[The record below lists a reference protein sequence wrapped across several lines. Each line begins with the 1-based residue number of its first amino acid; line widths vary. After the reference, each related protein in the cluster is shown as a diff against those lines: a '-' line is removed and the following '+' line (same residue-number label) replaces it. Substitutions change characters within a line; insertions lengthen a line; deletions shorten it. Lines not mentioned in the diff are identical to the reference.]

1 MLRKEGGGDGGG
13 WIFQA
18 GWKIQARKERK
29 GKERQLPARWSLLNP
44 RGGGGEAFRG
54 RGRKEEEKRRESER
68 EREADLGRRD
78 EDYRGWRE
86 GMACALDGVVRR
98 AG

>member
-54 RGRKEEEKRRESER
+54 RGRKEEEERERER

>member
-1 MLRKEGGGDGGG
+1 M
-13 WIFQA
+13 
-18 GWKIQARKERK
+18 
-29 GKERQLPARWSLLNP
+29 NP

-68 EREADLGRRD
+68 ERETDLGRRD